1 MEALFDLTLYLVILG
16 GYFAIGGAVVWAIM
30 KIPFVSRRINAW
42 LDTLPM
48 MDDD

>member
-1 MEALFDLTLYLVILG
+1 METLFDFVLYMTILG
-16 GYFAIGGAVVWAIM
+16 GYFTIGSIIVWVIM

-48 MDDD
+48 MDD